1 MKRFDALVIG
11 AGVGG
16 MAAATRLALA
26 GKSTLLVE
34 ALDRVGGRAS
44 TRVVDGFLL
53 NTGALAIEL
62 DGPIPQLVK
71 DAAGVEIDFYR
82 PERDTVLLWGKRAFN
97 ASAGPVGAVRA
108 HLATIMRAA
117 NAVPVLRPKTGQSTT
132 EWLRRFTKSKPV
144 HALVDNVLGGFFA
157 ATGQD
162 VPADIF
168 IEYMTNGSA
177 FKNLGFPLG
186 GTIEVWKPLVDAIE
200 ARGGEVWLNS
210 NVTQL
215 RFGEDGKVVGA
226 KIDRDGTTT
235 EVQTDVVVSNAGP
248 LNTVRLAGAD
258 NLPDGYAAEVER
270 KTDGA
275 AIITVHFASQTP
287 LVSWP
292 MIALVG
298 KSRRMT
304 YAGNFSAPEQK
315 QTKPGWFLYS
325 AASTPRP
332 ACGPFDLDAEKQL
345 LLADVRDYF
354 PGFDRHATVL
364 TWDITAHE
372 WPAQRAV
379 TGHDLPIETPVPNL
393 WNVGDGV
400 KIGADA
406 GTAACARTADA
417 VVERILK
424 RSPVKPTV

>member
-1 MKRFDALVIG
+1 LENDMKRFDALVIG

-44 TRVVDGFLL
+44 TRDVDGFLL
-53 NTGALAIEL
+53 NTGAIAIET
-62 DGPIPQLVK
+62 DGPVPQLLK
-71 DAAGVEIDFYR
+71 DAAGVEIDFYNPDR
-82 PERDTVLLWGKRAFN
+82 GVLLLWGKREFN
-97 ASAGPVGAVRA
+97 ANAGPVGAVRA
-108 HLATIMRAA
+108 NLSTVMRAA
-117 NAVPVLRPKTGQSTT
+117 TAIPALRPKPGQSTT
-132 EWLRRFTKSKPV
+132 AWLRRFTKSKTV
-144 HALVDNVLGGFFA
+144 HGLVDNVIGGFFA

-168 IEYMTNGSA
+168 LEYMTNGSA
-177 FKNLGFPLG
+177 FKNLGFPRG
-186 GTIEVWKPLVDAIE
+186 GTIEIWKPLVDAIE
-200 ARGGEVWLNS
+200 ARGGEVWLRS
-210 NVTQL
+210 NVTAL
-215 RFGEDGKVVGA
+215 RFGADGQVTGA
-226 KIDRDGTTT
+226 EIDQDGTTI
-235 EVQTDVVVSNAGP
+235 EVQADAVVSNAGP
-248 LNTVRLAGAD
+248 LNTVRLARAE
-258 NLPDGYAAEVER
+258 NLPEGYAAEVER

-275 AIITVHFASQTP
+275 AIITVHFASQTA
-287 LVSWP
+287 LVGWP
-292 MIALVG
+292 TLALVG

-304 YAGNFSAPEQK
+304 YAGNFSAPEQR

-332 ACGPFDLDAEKQL
+332 ARGPFDLDAEKQL
-345 LLADVRDYF
+345 LLSDVRDYF

-379 TGHDLPIETPVPNL
+379 TGYDLPIETPVPNL

-406 GTAACARTADA
+406 GTAACVRTAEA
-417 VVERILK
+417 VVERILQ
-424 RSPVKPTV
+424 RRP